1 MLVESGF
8 WRMQGL
14 DSFNVSVVL
23 FIRST
28 STIPPSYPYCIADP
42 LVFYA
47 QRMLLEYEPLT
58 DAAKAK
64 GLQRGEMYFY
74 VFFIGTRE
82 DCRGRGAFF

>member
-1 MLVESGF
+1 
-8 WRMQGL
+8 L
-14 DSFNVSVVL
+14 DSFNVSVDL
-23 FIRST
+23 FVCST
-28 STIPPSYPYCIADP
+28 SAIPPSYPYCTTDP

-64 GLQRGEMYFY
+64 ALRKGETYFY